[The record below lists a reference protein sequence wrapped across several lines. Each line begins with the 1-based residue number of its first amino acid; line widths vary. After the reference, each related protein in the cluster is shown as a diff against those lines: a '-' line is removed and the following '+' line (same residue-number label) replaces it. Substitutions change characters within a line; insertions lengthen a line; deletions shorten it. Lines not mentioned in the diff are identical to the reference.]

1 MSALADPRIAVLQNQ
16 AGSSGELDLPVGDG
30 CFRINLRDEN
40 IALWQ
45 ETFDQHTTAANLL
58 LACEESIGDLK
69 DTRLTW
75 VVGSA
80 IRTAT
85 ASSPD
90 AVGWLLTQLGVP
102 TELTEAAI
110 SRCHGMG
117 RASKKRCRRRLA
129 RSSIFCGVVPRRN
142 GRDSPW
148 VIQVY
153 ATDRSL
159 RMRRLPIRRPS
170 SFAAR
175 RFAPRLYR

>member
-1 MSALADPRIAVLQNQ
+1 MTADPCRFPRTADGSRKFLDTGYIRVDRRFSMSALADPRIAVLQNQ

-58 LACEESIGDLK
+58 LACEESNGDLK

-90 AVGWLLTQLGVP
+90 AVGWLLSQLGVP

-110 SRCHGMG
+110 TRCPGLGDDLVWAFYLERHGWLIATPV
-117 RASKKRCRRRLA
+117 AS
-129 RSSIFCGVVPRRN
+129 VNP
-142 GRDSPW
+142 
-148 VIQVY
+148 
-153 ATDRSL
+153 
-159 RMRRLPIRRPS
+159 
-170 SFAAR
+170 
-175 RFAPRLYR
+175 

>member
-1 MSALADPRIAVLQNQ
+1 MSALADPRIATLQNQ

-58 LACEESIGDLK
+58 LACEESNGDLR

-110 SRCHGMG
+110 SRCPGLGDDLVWAFYLERHGW
-117 RASKKRCRRRLA
+117 L
-129 RSSIFCGVVPRRN
+129 I
-142 GRDSPW
+142 
-148 VIQVY
+148 
-153 ATDRSL
+153 AT
-159 RMRRLPIRRPS
+159 PVAKVNP
-170 SFAAR
+170 
-175 RFAPRLYR
+175 

>member
-1 MSALADPRIAVLQNQ
+1 MSALADPRIATLQNQ

-58 LACEESIGDLK
+58 LACEESNGDLK

-85 ASSPD
+85 ATASSPD
-90 AVGWLLTQLGVP
+90 AVGWLLTRSWGYQLN
-102 TELTEAAI
+102 
-110 SRCHGMG
+110 SRKQPS
-117 RASKKRCRRRLA
+117 AVVLA
-129 RSSIFCGVVPRRN
+129 WGTTWCGLFTWN
-142 GRDSPW
+142 
-148 VIQVY
+148 
-153 ATDRSL
+153 AT
-159 RMRRLPIRRPS
+159 
-170 SFAAR
+170 AG
-175 RFAPRLYR
+175 